1 MICKFCG
8 NEIEDGS
15 DFCYVCGQKVEAEQ
29 PAADDLYSQATAD
42 DTQAVPA
49 YAAQQTVT
57 EAAPVYA
64 AAQETAAQ
72 APVYQPVAPAASVD
86 TPDTMVEQQGKKKKK
101 QKNKEVFQTKRG
113 VRFVCFLFA
122 LIGLIIYSKAKKAG
136 NEVRA
141 TECMN
146 AIMLGL
152 DVKLAILCV
161 VLAKK
166 FMF

>member
-29 PAADDLYSQATAD
+29 PADSLYSQAASEEP
-42 DTQAVPA
+42 QAVPA
-49 YAAQQTVT
+49 YAAQQTVADFPIP
-57 EAAPVYA
+57 EATAQVSLNQPAPATPV
-64 AAQETAAQ
+64 AQ
-72 APVYQPVAPAASVD
+72 APQAD
-86 TPDTMVEQQGKKKKK
+86 DGKKKKK
-101 QKNKEVFQTKRG
+101 KKDKEIFQTKKG

-122 LIGLIIYSKAKKAG
+122 IIGLIIYSKAKKAG

-152 DVKLAILCV
+152 DFKLAILCV

-166 FMF
+166 YMF